1 MPAPLLL
8 LFEIVGTVAFAIS
21 GAMTGMKKKMDI
33 FGVAILGLT
42 TAVGGGALRDI
53 ILGNTPP
60 VMFRDPVYAVIA
72 ILTSVILFL
81 PAVQRLILR
90 IHGLYDSLML
100 LMDSVGLGI
109 FTVVGIR
116 TAYAAV
122 TDPGWFLL
130 LFVGVVTGVG
140 GGILRDVMA
149 GDMPYVF
156 VKHFYACASL
166 LGAVVC
172 ILLWTFAG
180 QTVAMAAGAAAVVA
194 LRYLAVKYR
203 WSLPKAR
210 CYM

>member
-60 VMFRDPVYAVIA
+60 VMFRNPVYAVIA
-72 ILTSVILFL
+72 IVTSVILFL

-122 TDPGWFLL
+122 AEPGWFLL

-140 GGILRDVMA
+140 GGVLRDVMA
-149 GDMPYVF
+149 GDTPYVF

-172 ILLWTFAG
+172 ILLWSLAG